1 MENTEE
7 KSWGN
12 KYLKNL
18 SGAQLQNI
26 NHQWNEFR
34 FIMVSLTKM
43 YCLLNAKTS
52 TYDALSYCIQWQLN
66 LTLLSNQMIIN

>member
-26 NHQWNEFR
+26 NHQWNAQVYNGKSDQNVPP
-34 FIMVSLTKM
+34 IK
-43 YCLLNAKTS
+43 CKN
-52 TYDALSYCIQWQLN
+52 
-66 LTLLSNQMIIN
+66 INI